1 MWGLH
6 STDNNARLDD
16 YLAVLDV
23 GIRFAFQPLVD
34 EGSGETI
41 GHEALVRGCRGESP
55 AQIIASVRPENLFY
69 FDQACRLG
77 AIREASRLGL
87 TGDLHINCTE
97 VDPEN
102 LEAALSS
109 TADVVQASGFE
120 PQQIVLEFNSLERL
134 GNPRQLARV
143 RARAN
148 DFGFRVA
155 ADNFGTGEAGL
166 KRLAVLRPEYVK
178 LDRELIAGID
188 GSLRRQAMVLGVL
201 ASCKVLGI
209 VPIASGVEHQSEL
222 AWLRQAGVGH
232 FQGYYF
238 GHPELVE
245 EGAEEHNFHRAG
257 EIGLGFTACAA

>member
-1 MWGLH
+1 MPGF
-6 STDNNARLDD
+6 DNSDINTRLDD
-16 YLAVLDV
+16 YLGVLDV

-34 EGSGETI
+34 EASGGVV

-55 AQIIASVRPENLFY
+55 AQILASVRPENLFY

-77 AIREASRLGL
+77 AIHEASRLGL

-102 LEAALSS
+102 LESALTS
-109 TADVVQASGFE
+109 TAEAVRASRFE

-134 GNPRQLARV
+134 GSPRQLARV

-178 LDRELIAGID
+178 LDRELIAGIH

-209 VPIASGVEHQSEL
+209 QAIAAGIENEAEL
-222 AWLRQAGVGH
+222 AWLRRAGVGQ

-238 GHPELVE
+238 GRPELVE
-245 EGAEEHNFHRAG
+245 MDEAENDFLRAG
-257 EIGLGFTACAA
+257 EPALELSACAA